1 MNNLPWGTDEIL
13 DENQF
18 YNRTETI
25 NLLSN
30 MLNSSQ
36 FGSTPSILLT
46 GVRGVGKTVLM
57 RKIQRIFEEDF
68 LVIYINLR
76 NVNAYQQ
83 NNLDRL
89 SIMKLIYQSV
99 MFSSQKKG
107 LKTITKKI
115 EKYFKTNN
123 FKMDKILSYEH
134 IPIPIISS
142 EVDYPIFANFV
153 INLPQKIYEEN
164 SEKIKGVFLFIDEFQ
179 VLKELEGD
187 LNSFLWFLRNN
198 IQSQKN
204 VAYMISGSMSLKDR
218 FIEQINGRK
227 GAFGG
232 RMLTIDIEP
241 FTFETTMKYLNDK
254 APELIFTEE
263 GFERFYKCSQGIPS
277 MINTIAKFLPINVTI
292 TADVVKG
299 IYKKSLNLLANQ
311 DIESWFNLTKQ
322 EQRII
327 TALMEKPLRRI
338 DLAEKLNVTSGSL
351 SNQLKKLEDL
361 MFIEINDEKKYQVCD
376 SVFKVWLDAHY
387 KKYTFYPY
395 KYSLNLD

>member
-142 EVDYPIFANFV
+142 EVDYPSFANFV